1 MKTVK
6 IFRVE
11 SSKDGTFGVLSIDD
25 QVLCVTLERPWL
37 SNAKGVSCIP
47 AGNYHCSRYQSKK
60 FGNTFV
66 VNAVPGG
73 RSGILFHSGNRAKD
87 SKGCII
93 LARKFHTFT
102 DPNDRGVME
111 SKEAV
116 ASFLQKM
123 KGENNFMLD
132 IVEV

>member
-11 SSKDGTFGVLSIDD
+11 SSKDGTFGVMTIDD
-25 QVLCVTLERPWL
+25 RVLCVTLERPWL
-37 SNAKGVSCIP
+37 SNTKGVSCIP
-47 AGNYHCSRYQSKK
+47 AGNYHCSSYQSKK
-60 FGNTFV
+60 FGNTFIV
-66 VNAVPGG
+66 DAVPGG

-111 SKEAV
+111 SKDAMV
-116 ASFLQKM
+116 SFLKVM
-123 KGENNFMLD
+123 SEENNFMLQ